1 MKQGI
6 ECAGAG
12 GKVLFFTPAKPGER
26 LTIEPND
33 LYFKDIDIV
42 TSYSC
47 GPTDTAD
54 ALEIIESGI
63 VSAEKLVTH
72 RFPIEKTA
80 EAFRLTAEAKD
91 SLKSVI
97 VF

>member
-12 GKVLFFTPAKPGER
+12 GKVLLFTPAKPGER

-33 LYFKDIDIV
+33 LYFKA
-42 TSYSC
+42 YKYC
-47 GPTDTAD
+47 YKLLLGPTDTAD

-63 VSAEKLVTH
+63 ASAEKLVTH
-72 RFPIEKTA
+72 RSPDRKNCRGIQIDGRGKGFT
-80 EAFRLTAEAKD
+80 
-91 SLKSVI
+91 
-97 VF
+97 